1 MLRQRINITAPKR
14 PRPAME
20 RLPVG
25 HPRRSYFPSFS
36 EKKGD
41 ERTGRSAFPLPLKRQ
56 TLSCLTLRRSHVS
69 LSVLRFDLQFPRPP
83 SSSCQAVPPLL
94 PPLPSPPRLSRAPSS
109 YSPYAHAD
117 IFDPN
122 PTSRRPYSMLHLP
135 LFQGFLLPLRVN
147 RPLSLAGR
155 GTSDAVPSRMPWH
168 FFWSFSL

>member
-1 MLRQRINITAPKR
+1 LSLLLSEKED
-14 PRPAME
+14 E
-20 RLPVG
+20 RLG
-25 HPRRSYFPSFS
+25 
-36 EKKGD
+36 KT
-41 ERTGRSAFPLPLKRQ
+41 TGRSAFPLPLKRQ

-109 YSPYAHAD
+109 YSSYAHAD
-117 IFDPN
+117 IFDPNPN

-135 LFQGFLLPLRVN
+135 LLQGFLLPLRVN

-155 GTSDAVPSRMPWH
+155 GTSDAVPSQIPWH